1 MRLYLRILLLIDEM
15 DETADGPQRDQGPEA
30 GHGGF
35 EKYTFPEFTEP
46 GGYKRQRE

>member
-15 DETADGPQRDQGPEA
+15 DETADGPQCDQGPEA

-35 EKYTFPEFTEP
+35 EKNAFPEFTES
-46 GGYKRQRE
+46 GGYERQRE